1 MTKIEYSINHS
12 DINHNYVNKNQ
23 IVFPTELVNGLQDYV
38 ITKVSCG
45 KSHSIAVNEWGQMFA
60 WGSNSS
66 NQLGVET
73 TEAYVAAP
81 KLVRTLA
88 TKQVVQVA
96 SGNYH
101 NLALTSGTLFALIS
115 N

>member
-1 MTKIEYSINHS
+1 MQVHYNRYNIVNENKILFAT
-12 DINHNYVNKNQ
+12 D
-23 IVFPTELVNGLQDYV
+23 LVNGLQDYV

-66 NQLGVET
+66 NQLGLET
-73 TEAYVAAP
+73 TETYMTVP

-101 NLALTSGTLFALIS
+101 NLALTSGTHFAINS
-115 N
+115 K

>member
-1 MTKIEYSINHS
+1 M
-12 DINHNYVNKNQ
+12 
-23 IVFPTELVNGLQDYV
+23 VNGLQDYV

-60 WGSNSS
+60 WGSNSCH
-66 NQLGVET
+66 QLGFET
-73 TEAYVAAP
+73 TETHVTAP

-88 TKQVVQVA
+88 TKQIVQVA

-101 NLALTSGTLFALIS
+101 NLALTCGMLSMAYLSIKMQ
-115 N
+115 